1 MTWQNSSSS
10 IVHLH
15 TQCDNMQT
23 RIQLTIKDEDK
34 NKLFAK
40 EWELDELVERMITE
54 YVTFPVDVQIYPQE
68 PEAEALDESHF
79 SRVYNDI
86 EVEADQ

>member
-1 MTWQNSSSS
+1 
-10 IVHLH
+10 
-15 TQCDNMQT
+15 MQT

-34 NKLFAK
+34 DELFAK
-40 EWELDELVERMITE
+40 EVELDELVERMITE